1 MEELK
6 KAIAFL
12 FKRKGRDSLTEKD
25 FVMSASMDLH
35 WFPPRDAQ
43 RLLQIGVDTK
53 LVVHADGKLVPG
65 FDISVID
72 VPLDYVPP
80 AAILE
85 TETVSPSLFLKVLER
100 IVSKTAIERRQA
112 VSMINSTQDELD
124 LEADVAALVVGMEL
138 GVDVS
143 DLIGEAENQI
153 VSRLG

>member
-6 KAIAFL
+6 KVIAFL
-12 FKRKGRDSLTEKD
+12 FKRKGRDSLSEKD

-43 RLLQIGVDTK
+43 RLLQSCLETK
-53 LVVHADGKLVPG
+53 LLVPMEGKLLPS
-65 FDISVID
+65 FDIAGIE

-80 AAILE
+80 ASVLE
-85 TETVSPSLFLKVLER
+85 TQTVAPSLFLKVLER
-100 IVSKTAIERRQA
+100 IVLKTAMERKQV

-124 LEADVAALVVGMEL
+124 LEADVAALVVGREL

-143 DLIGEAENQI
+143 DLIGEAETQI